1 MYTTVPVLK
10 LAYLL
15 ISILM
20 TLYTFLWCMGIRPS
34 TSDISSLFIYFLLFW
49 LLQLWLTAKVRETL
63 ELKKLSTFSLL
74 AFFLFRGM
82 HFSCLVKLLSSWSLY
97 LQHPFVT
104 FRISSFTIRHKSDE
118 SQCTQLITCLRS
130 VWSVVFSEPQRTRP
144 SAITTYAN
152 IPRWYRF
159 FRFFA

>member
-34 TSDISSLFIYFLLFW
+34 TSDSSSLFICFLLFW
-49 LLQLWLTAKVRETL
+49 FLQLWLTGIVGEIL
-63 ELKKLSTFSLL
+63 ELKKFSSFSLL

-82 HFSCLVKLLSSWSLY
+82 HFSWLVKLLSSWNLY
-97 LQHPFVT
+97 LPHQFITPSCGAWAFGLLQVT
-104 FRISSFTIRHKSDE
+104 F
-118 SQCTQLITCLRS
+118 
-130 VWSVVFSEPQRTRP
+130 
-144 SAITTYAN
+144 
-152 IPRWYRF
+152 PRYLFIF
-159 FRFFA
+159 FYFDFYNYGLQQKYMKL